1 MDFTKRYIKQCEK
14 AKELQ
19 EYKRQKGWKTGDWC
33 YDKHYNDLT
42 LNAVNWL
49 IWNGLK
55 CSSNRPNFHHWD
67 IPSPNAIWLP
77 TQDQLQEM
85 ILQKYDMTNCIMLA
99 EMFARFVNKNRIELF
114 EMITSMEQLWLAYV
128 MWELYG
134 KVWDDEKED
143 WVKQEVQ
150 DD

>member
-33 YDKHYNDLT
+33 YDEYRGDLWRIEPSI
-42 LNAVNWL
+42 WL
-49 IWNGLK
+49 ICGGLK
-55 CSSNRPNFHHWD
+55 CNIGLHNTEYWD
-67 IPSPNAIWLP
+67 TPSPSAIWLP
-77 TQDQLQEM
+77 TQDQLQEIVE
-85 ILQKYDMTNCIMLA
+85 ILADRDFINRYMSY
-99 EMFARFVNKNRIELF
+99 FANRVYF
-114 EMITSMEQLWLAYV
+114 HTDDPTSWEQFWLAYV

-134 KVWDDEKED
+134 KVWDDKKED

-150 DD
+150 DDQR